1 MISTKVFCQSN
12 KPQQA
17 AFPNNN
23 SARYSIQAL
32 STPTR
37 SEVRLTS
44 KEEWLT
50 LFLHNS
56 LSLMTINSRSSVAE
70 RNRNTTTSLA
80 QAAPMSVAPS
90 VARVHLVEVDLQML
104 LKLTTQNSISREL
117 DIQDNL
123 EAAKL
128 LTIRVRSL
136 ESPVDLVALTHSDN
150 V

>member
-1 MISTKVFCQSN
+1 
-12 KPQQA
+12 
-17 AFPNNN
+17 
-23 SARYSIQAL
+23 
-32 STPTR
+32 
-37 SEVRLTS
+37 
-44 KEEWLT
+44 
-50 LFLHNS
+50 
-56 LSLMTINSRSSVAE
+56 
-70 RNRNTTTSLA
+70 
-80 QAAPMSVAPS
+80 MSVAPS

-136 ESPVDLVALTHSDN
+136 ESPVDLAALTHSDN

>member
-1 MISTKVFCQSN
+1 
-12 KPQQA
+12 
-17 AFPNNN
+17 
-23 SARYSIQAL
+23 
-32 STPTR
+32 
-37 SEVRLTS
+37 
-44 KEEWLT
+44 
-50 LFLHNS
+50 
-56 LSLMTINSRSSVAE
+56 
-70 RNRNTTTSLA
+70 
-80 QAAPMSVAPS
+80 MSVAPS

-136 ESPVDLVALTHSDN
+136 ESPVDLAALTLSDN